1 METKNLMIRESTFD
15 DCKYFAEWECKEE
28 VTEFFTMNDD
38 RDYEEIVTEFIQAQ
52 SDPTQLHFTITMKPD
67 MAPIGR
73 IVITNINNHY
83 DSLDITRIYIADP
96 SNRNKGLGEEAL
108 KLVIEYSFI
117 QLHRERITLDYFTG
131 NKPAARLYEK
141 LGFVNEGVMRNSGKK
156 NGRYVDLHLMSML
169 RAEYYDGIG
178 KTK

>member
-1 METKNLMIRESTFD
+1 METKNLLIRETTFE
-15 DCKYFAEWECKEE
+15 DCKYFADWETREE
-28 VTEFFTMNDD
+28 VTEFFTMDDD
-38 RDYEEIVTEFIQAQ
+38 RNYEEIVTEFIEGK
-52 SDPTQLHFTITMKPD
+52 SDPTKLFFTITKKPN
-67 MAPIGR
+67 MEPIGR
-73 IVITNINNHY
+73 IVITNINDHY

-96 SNRNKGLGEEAL
+96 SNRQKGFGEEAL
-108 KLVIEYSFI
+108 KTVIEYSFI

-141 LGFVNEGVMRNSGKK
+141 IGFVNEGVMRNSGKK

-169 RAEYYDGIG
+169 RAEYYNGIG